1 MRTGLMD
8 QEIIILGGYLAIIN
22 IFAFVNMGLDKW
34 KAKKGRW
41 RTSEWHLMVPGI
53 LGGIIGVLAG
63 RKVFRHK
70 TRKTSFKIPI
80 VMIFLLNVGYWYLLY
95 LQYG

>member
-1 MRTGLMD
+1 
-8 QEIIILGGYLAIIN
+8 
-22 IFAFVNMGLDKW
+22 
-34 KAKKGRW
+34 
-41 RTSEWHLMVPGI
+41 MVPGI

-70 TRKTSFKIPI
+70 TRKTSFHIPI
-80 VMIFLLNVGYWYLLY
+80 VGIFLLNVGYWYLLY